1 VESDPSPQQ
10 VVRLAGAW
18 WLLGLVG
25 LASVVAGGILIAKP
39 SHSLATLAVVVGIFF
54 LLDGIVELAA
64 SLGHSVENRGLAA
77 IVGVLGVIVGIV
89 LVRHPTHAVAAIGL
103 LIGIWL
109 VAAGVIRMIRAI
121 ALGGH
126 VVLRVFIALVE
137 IAVGIAVISDP
148 HIGYATLAVL
158 IGIWLIVNGIA
169 SIVLALA
176 IRSVEPELRA
186 DLQAT
191 HTLS

>member
-1 VESDPSPQQ
+1 
-10 VVRLAGAW
+10 
-18 WLLGLVG
+18 LLGLVG